1 MHRPFTGDK
10 RAMVMV
16 VQGVDAAQ
24 LRLYTQKA
32 SFSPTIVENPMV
44 KACNLIADIFS
55 NVCRIAAGTVK
66 TRDRYTAGL

>member
-1 MHRPFTGDK
+1 MHCPFTGDK

-32 SFSPTIVENPMV
+32 SFVENPMV

-55 NVCRIAAGTVK
+55 NVCCIAAGTVK